1 MDAPP
6 ILATAPPPED
16 RPAVAVWKTR
26 VMLVLV
32 GSYPLVIG
40 VLGKWLGAG
49 HAEAT
54 VLPTTVPGLLAACA
68 ENMALFLVL
77 FCIGA
82 AIARPTRAELFAT
95 GFPGWKDWFL
105 GLGYSVGL
113 RVGLAVLLA
122 AALMVVGTV
131 LQLRGQSLNSLQGI
145 RPQVEN
151 LLDPGALRNPVYLVL
166 SLTLVSFVVAGF
178 REELWRAVVFA
189 AVLRLAPRAR
199 TSISG
204 RLGMV
209 SAAAVIF
216 GLGHLTMGWSGV
228 VLTGLLGLGLGG
240 ILIFH
245 RSLWI
250 AVLAHGFFDAT
261 SFALFRVIDAMGAL
275 EQLLHK

>member
-16 RPAVAVWKTR
+16 LPPVAVWKTR

-54 VLPTTVPGLLAACA
+54 VLPATVPGLLAACA

-77 FCIGA
+77 FGIGA

-113 RVGLAVLLA
+113 RVGLAMLLA